1 MYGAER
7 RVLVVPLHQQRDALL
22 ALLESEDRDARRL
35 QRRNRRAD
43 RRERRLRAPDSRYAR
58 DLPAARARDAR
69 DLAALRAG
77 HDERADAP
85 LLARAHLDGHA
96 VPCRQRDRTV
106 MEHLRAVRG
115 EAEHLVAGD
124 GGEPPRRRAHARI
137 GGINAVHVRINDTA
151 LRAEKGR
158 ERHGARVAAAAPERG
173 DISRRVDAL
182 KACREHDAPLRQLLP
197 DALRA
202 HASHVRAAVRTVRP
216 DRHLPAG
223 ERDCRHT
230 ERGKRDRAEG
240 HARGLPRGE
249 QSVQLTQR
257 RFLRQLAGAREQRIG
272 RVALRAEH
280 DHHVVPLLPG
290 APHDPHGTQQP
301 LAVTHTAAA
310 EFLYDKAHSSPLL
323 FPAKK

>member
-1 MYGAER
+1 M
-7 RVLVVPLHQQRDALL
+7 
-22 ALLESEDRDARRL
+22 
-35 QRRNRRAD
+35 
-43 RRERRLRAPDSRYAR
+43 
-58 DLPAARARDAR
+58 
-69 DLAALRAG
+69 
-77 HDERADAP
+77 
-85 LLARAHLDGHA
+85 
-96 VPCRQRDRTV
+96 
-106 MEHLRAVRG
+106 
-115 EAEHLVAGD
+115 
-124 GGEPPRRRAHARI
+124 
-137 GGINAVHVRINDTA
+137 
-151 LRAEKGR
+151 
-158 ERHGARVAAAAPERG
+158 
-173 DISRRVDAL
+173 
-182 KACREHDAPLRQLLP
+182 P

-202 HASHVRAAVRTVRP
+202 HASHVRAAVRAVRP

-249 QSVQLTQR
+249 QSVQLTR
-257 RFLRQLAGAREQRIG
+257 RRLFRQLAGAREQRVG

-290 APHDPHGTQQP
+290 APDDPHGAQQP